1 MKQQRLFFPVL
12 IVLACVVVCAACAPS
27 KMSGIFGPSPGDQLF
42 ARAEAAFSRQDYN
55 EALSL
60 YQAYLTEFPGGPREP
75 SALLRKADIR
85 SLRNRFAESR
95 EGYESVISRYP
106 NSQYEAM
113 AVIGILESWLRQKA
127 FSTVIEQSG
136 RLDDRT
142 APEPIIVRKYA
153 LVGEAYLSMG
163 RPMDAAQVL
172 IAALKKVG
180 EDSRKRMLVLFDQI
194 VGAIDPEGVNS
205 LLAGVRDPG
214 YRGYLTC
221 QLAGKYMALDEY
233 EQAETLLSDFM
244 EKLPDNPYT
253 GQARDLYRRIAKESV
268 YERYTIGCLLPLTGK
283 YRRFGERALK
293 GVQFAFQSFMAAYGT
308 QNAPPVR
315 LLVRDTGS
323 DPRLALAAVK
333 ELAENRVAAIIGPLV
348 FFEAAIAEAQN
359 RHIPIITLTQEPDVP
374 VMGDWVFRNFLTPRM
389 QTGVLVSHAR
399 NALGLDRFAV
409 LYPDEPYGRVFAH
422 AFWDHVM
429 ESGGQVVG
437 FESYDP
443 QETDFAGPI
452 KKLVGLYYDVPEDL
466 QETVDAQREFWA
478 RERGLLVEPE
488 PGMDVP
494 EAEPAAGRQPE
505 EEEEETAIVDFDV
518 LFIPDGP
525 SNAGLIIPQLVY
537 HDVVDVLFMGTNL
550 WHSPELVNMA
560 KKYVNGAILPTGFL
574 ETGSN
579 PEVRRFSEGFE
590 NLFGEKPD
598 FIAAV
603 AYDTAG
609 LLFPIITDSGL
620 RYRSSIKR
628 RLGRLTGFP
637 GVTGVTAFDATGE
650 VYKRLTL
657 LQIQGRRFVE
667 IPPSIPSRKD
677 H

>member
-1 MKQQRLFFPVL
+1 MKQQQSFFPVL
-12 IVLACVVVCAACAPS
+12 IVLACVVLCAACAPS
-27 KMSGIFGPSPGDQLF
+27 KVSGLFDPLPGDQLF

-55 EALSL
+55 EALTL
-60 YQAYLTEFPGGPREP
+60 YQAYLAEFPGGSHEP
-75 SALLRKADIR
+75 AALLRKADIR
-85 SLRNRFAESR
+85 SLQNRFTESR
-95 EGYESVISRYP
+95 EGYEAVISRYP
-106 NSQYEAM
+106 GSRYEAM
-113 AVIGILESWLRQKA
+113 AVIGILESWLRQKVFA
-127 FSTVIEQSG
+127 AVIEQAD

-142 APEPIIVRKYA
+142 APESVIVRKYT
-153 LVGEAYLSMG
+153 LVAEAYLSME

-180 EDSRKRMLVLFDQI
+180 EASRKRMLVLFDQI
-194 VGAIDPEGVNS
+194 VAAIDPEGVNS
-205 LLAGVRDPG
+205 LLAGVRDPD

-233 EQAETLLSDFM
+233 EQAESVLSGFM
-244 EKLPDNPYT
+244 EKFPDNPYT
-253 GQARDLYRRIAKESV
+253 GQARNLSGRIAKESA

-323 DPRLALAAVK
+323 DPQLALAAVK

-348 FFEAAIAEAQN
+348 FFEEAISEAQN

-374 VMGDWVFRNFLTPRM
+374 AMGDWVFRNFLTPQM
-389 QTGVLVSHAR
+389 QTRALVSHAR
-399 NALGLDRFAV
+399 NVLCLDRFAV

-422 AFWDHVM
+422 AFWDHVE
-429 ESGGQVVG
+429 ESGGQIVG

-443 QETDFAGPI
+443 EETDFAGPI

-478 RERGLLVEPE
+478 RERGLWAEPE
-488 PGMDVP
+488 SGMDAP
-494 EAEPAAGRQPE
+494 EADHTTGGQP
-505 EEEEETAIVDFDV
+505 EEEEETAIVDFDA

-574 ETGSN
+574 ETGGN
-579 PEVRRFSEGFE
+579 PGVRLFSEGFE
-590 NLFGEKPD
+590 SLFGEKPD

-603 AYDTAG
+603 AYDTAS

-620 RYRSSIKR
+620 RYRSSIKK

-650 VYKRLTL
+650 VHKRLPL
-657 LQIQGRRFVE
+657 LQIQGRQFVE
-667 IPPSIPSRKD
+667 IPPSAPSQKD
-677 H
+677 L